1 MIGQTATMAMRT
13 IDGATIKIARR
24 RSGTPLERRRCDAP
38 APIEAA
44 SMIRSEGRERAVD
57 LRTGLLDRVRRT
69 HATGERVVDVLVDRL
84 RDLRIHR
91 RDRTGLRLAE
101 SGLELGRVRD
111 RLLDVRIVVRRVE
124 DRRVGVL
131 VERDL
136 LPR

>member
-24 RSGTPLERRRCDAP
+24 RSGIPLERRRCDAP

-57 LRTGLLDRVRRT
+57 LRAGLLDRVRGT
-69 HATGERVVDVLVDRL
+69 HATGESVVDVLVDRL

-91 RDRTGLRLAE
+91 RDRPGLGLAQ
-101 SGLELGRVRD
+101 GLLELGGVRD
-111 RLLDVRIVVRRVE
+111 RLLDRGVVVRGR
-124 DRRVGVL
+124 
-131 VERDL
+131 
-136 LPR
+136 